1 MSDLLTLSE
10 GAVLTHL
17 VTRAELASGVL
28 PASDDLRLWARLAD
42 GDGVPLA
49 RGGRVRTSI
58 DTGEP
63 ALTGPDGWLDGVEPG
78 QVVALR
84 LRGGALEVS
93 VAGLE
98 DVPAERAMRVVQ
110 AFGEQALDALR
121 AFAEGLEP
129 SPGVPVD
136 VVVLEL
142 LMKAPETFADPLPP
156 LAPLLRN
163 ASLELRDGRVGI
175 VGAPWDV
182 ASVADL
188 APLDIIRLAL
198 VRSALRTYG
207 EGADLSKAVTYLSR
221 SQKVLARIAD
231 EVERE
236 PLAPAVAEAL
246 PRTEPAA
253 LLLVAR
259 SAEGEGRSFEAA
271 GLISEVLFLSP
282 GLEPAERDAAEY
294 AACRTDPGAPL
305 PERAAHLFRQLL
317 VYAYR
322 PARRR
327 LIEDLIGLS
336 VRVAEPALADLAL
349 FENDVVGE
357 FLAARGDWLREDEVS
372 LLESWRRTPLRL
384 WEVLDVSGDEI
395 TVAAV
400 TGPGN
405 DPSGSDPSGDDPSA
419 GTGPSG
425 SGTDAGDATGD
436 AGGSAGGSAGGERV
450 TLADELLA
458 GQALPGDLML
468 TRLLDD
474 GAGPHV
480 FGHPFKVDPERR
492 KEMLGLLT
500 DPVDPYEVAAFFRR
514 PRRAPGLPDGT
525 GAP

>member
-17 VTRAELASGVL
+17 ATRAELASGVL

-42 GDGVPLA
+42 GEGVPLA
-49 RGGRVRTSI
+49 GGGRIRTSL

-63 ALTGPDGWLDGVEPG
+63 VLTGPDGWLDGVEPE

-84 LRGGALEVS
+84 LRAGTLELS
-93 VAGLE
+93 VTELD
-98 DVPAERAMRVVQ
+98 DVPAERAVRVVQ
-110 AFGEQALDALR
+110 EFGEQALDALR

-156 LAPLLRN
+156 LSPLLRN

-175 VGAPWDV
+175 VGAPWDT

-221 SQKVLARIAD
+221 SEVVLARIAD

-236 PLAPAVAEAL
+236 PLGPALVEAL

-253 LLLVAR
+253 LLLIAR
-259 SAEGEGRSFEAA
+259 SAEGEGRSFEAS
-271 GLISEVLFLSP
+271 GLISEVLSLSP
-282 GLEPAERDAAEY
+282 GMAPAVRDAAEY

-317 VYAYR
+317 TYAYR
-322 PARRR
+322 PARHR
-327 LIEDLIGLS
+327 LIEDLIALS

-357 FLAARGDWLREDEVS
+357 FLDARAEWLRDDEVE

-384 WEVLDVSGDEI
+384 WKVLDVSGDEI
-395 TVAAV
+395 TVA
-400 TGPGN
+400 
-405 DPSGSDPSGDDPSA
+405 
-419 GTGPSG
+419 
-425 SGTDAGDATGD
+425 DAGD
-436 AGGSAGGSAGGERV
+436 GSEGGERV
-450 TLADELLA
+450 TLADELLS

-468 TRLLDD
+468 TRVLSD
-474 GAGPHV
+474 GTGPHV
-480 FGHPFKVDPERR
+480 FGHPFKVDPERGE
-492 KEMLGLLT
+492 EMLALLA
-500 DPVDPYEVAAFFRR
+500 DPVDPYAVAAFFRR
-514 PRRAPGLPDGT
+514 PRRAPGAAGPPGGVDGT
-525 GAP
+525 GGDAGR

>member
-1 MSDLLTLSE
+1 
-10 GAVLTHL
+10 
-17 VTRAELASGVL
+17 
-28 PASDDLRLWARLAD
+28 
-42 GDGVPLA
+42 
-49 RGGRVRTSI
+49 
-58 DTGEP
+58 
-63 ALTGPDGWLDGVEPG
+63 
-78 QVVALR
+78 
-84 LRGGALEVS
+84 
-93 VAGLE
+93 
-98 DVPAERAMRVVQ
+98 
-110 AFGEQALDALR
+110 
-121 AFAEGLEP
+121 
-129 SPGVPVD
+129 
-136 VVVLEL
+136 
-142 LMKAPETFADPLPP
+142 P

-175 VGAPWDV
+175 VGAPWDT

-221 SQKVLARIAD
+221 SEVVLERIAD

-236 PLAPAVAEAL
+236 PLGPALVEAL

-271 GLISEVLFLSP
+271 GLISEVLALSP
-282 GLEPAERDAAEY
+282 GTAPAARDAAEY

-317 VYAYR
+317 TYAYR

-327 LIEDLIGLS
+327 LIEDLVALS

-357 FLAARGDWLREDEVS
+357 FLDARAEWLRDDEVE

-384 WEVLDVSGDEI
+384 WEVLGVSGDEI
-395 TVAAV
+395 TVAA
-400 TGPGN
+400 TG
-405 DPSGSDPSGDDPSA
+405 DVSGDGA
-419 GTGPSG
+419 
-425 SGTDAGDATGD
+425 
-436 AGGSAGGSAGGERV
+436 GERV
-450 TLADELLA
+450 TLADELLS

-468 TRLLDD
+468 TRVLSD
-474 GAGPHV
+474 GTGPHV

-492 KEMLGLLT
+492 EEMLALLT
-500 DPVDPYEVAAFFRR
+500 DPVDPYAVAAFFRR
-514 PRRAPGLPDGT
+514 PRRAPGAAGAPGEVGGT
-525 GAP
+525 GGDAGR

>member
-1 MSDLLTLSE
+1 MSELLTLSE
-10 GAVLTHL
+10 GTVLTHL
-17 VTRAELASGVL
+17 VTRAELSGEVL

-49 RGGRVRTSI
+49 GGGRVRTSM

-63 ALTGPDGWLDGVEPG
+63 VLTGPGGWLAGVEPG

-84 LRGGALEVS
+84 LRGGALELS
-93 VAGLE
+93 VADLE

-110 AFGEQALDALR
+110 EFGEQALDALR

-142 LMKAPETFADPLPP
+142 LTKAPETFADPLPP

-163 ASLELRDGRVGI
+163 ASLEVRDGRVGI

-188 APLDIIRLAL
+188 APPDIVRLAL
-198 VRSALRTYG
+198 VRSALRAHG
-207 EGADLSKAVTYLSR
+207 EGTGLSKAVAYLSR
-221 SQKVLARIAD
+221 SETVLARIAD

-246 PRTEPAA
+246 PRDEPAA
-253 LLLVAR
+253 LLLLAR

-271 GLISEVLFLSP
+271 GLISEVLSLSP
-282 GLEPAERDAAEY
+282 GLAPAEGDAAEY

-357 FLAARGDWLREDEVS
+357 FLAARGDWLREDEVE

-384 WEVLDVSGDEI
+384 WEVLDVSGDEL
-395 TVAAV
+395 TVAALSEGGV
-400 TGPGN
+400 SEGGV
-405 DPSGSDPSGDDPSA
+405 SDGTADD
-419 GTGPSG
+419 
-425 SGTDAGDATGD
+425 
-436 AGGSAGGSAGGERV
+436 GERV
-450 TLADELLA
+450 TLTDELLP

-468 TRLLDD
+468 TRVLSD
-474 GAGPHV
+474 GGGPHV
-480 FGHPFKVDPERR
+480 FGHPFKVDRERR
-492 KEMLGLLT
+492 GEMLALLT
-500 DPVDPYEVAAFFRR
+500 DPVDPYAVAAFFRR
-514 PRRAPGLPDGT
+514 PRRAPGLADGS

>member
-17 VTRAELASGVL
+17 ATRAELASGVL

-42 GDGVPLA
+42 GAGVPLA
-49 RGGRVRTSI
+49 GGGRVRTSL

-63 ALTGPDGWLDGVEPG
+63 VLTGPDGWLAGVEPE
-78 QVVALR
+78 QVIALR
-84 LRGGALEVS
+84 LRGGTLELS
-93 VAGLE
+93 VTELD
-98 DVPAERAMRVVQ
+98 DVPAERVMRVVQ
-110 AFGEQALDALR
+110 EFGEQALDALR

-156 LAPLLRN
+156 LSPLLLN
-163 ASLELRDGRVGI
+163 ASLELREGRVGI
-175 VGAPWDV
+175 VGAPWDT

-221 SQKVLARIAD
+221 SDAVLARVAD

-236 PLAPAVAEAL
+236 PLGPALVEAL

-253 LLLVAR
+253 LLLIAR

-271 GLISEVLFLSP
+271 GLISEVLSLSP
-282 GLEPAERDAAEY
+282 DLAPAVRDAAEY
-294 AACRTDPGAPL
+294 AACRTTPGAPL

-317 VYAYR
+317 TYAYR

-327 LIEDLIGLS
+327 LIEDLIALS

-357 FLAARGDWLREDEVS
+357 FLDARAEWLRDDEVE

-395 TVAAV
+395 TVAAL
-400 TGPGN
+400 
-405 DPSGSDPSGDDPSA
+405 GD
-419 GTGPSG
+419 GT
-425 SGTDAGDATGD
+425 
-436 AGGSAGGSAGGERV
+436 GERV
-450 TLADELLA
+450 RLVDELLS
-458 GQALPGDLML
+458 GQAIPGDLML

-474 GAGPHV
+474 GTGPHV
-480 FGHPFKVDPERR
+480 FGHPFKVDPERGE
-492 KEMLGLLT
+492 EMLALLS
-500 DPVDPYEVAAFFRR
+500 DPVDPYAVAAFFRR
-514 PRRAPGLPDGT
+514 PRRAPAAAPGT
-525 GAP
+525 DAAEAADSTVTDDDTGR

>member
-17 VTRAELASGVL
+17 ATRAELASGVL

-42 GDGVPLA
+42 GEGVPLA
-49 RGGRVRTSI
+49 GGGRVRTSL

-63 ALTGPDGWLDGVEPG
+63 VLTGPDGWLAGVEPE
-78 QVVALR
+78 QVIALR
-84 LRGGALEVS
+84 LRGGTLELS
-93 VAGLE
+93 VTELD
-98 DVPAERAMRVVQ
+98 DVPAERVMRVVQ
-110 AFGEQALDALR
+110 EFGEQALDALR

-156 LAPLLRN
+156 LSPLLLN
-163 ASLELRDGRVGI
+163 ASLELREGRVGI
-175 VGAPWDV
+175 VGAPWDT

-207 EGADLSKAVTYLSR
+207 EGADLSSLPKAVTYLSR
-221 SQKVLARIAD
+221 SDTVLARIAD

-236 PLAPAVAEAL
+236 PLGPALVEAL

-253 LLLVAR
+253 LLLIAR

-271 GLISEVLFLSP
+271 GLISEVLSLSP
-282 GLEPAERDAAEY
+282 DLAPAVRDAAEY
-294 AACRTDPGAPL
+294 AACRTAPGAPL

-317 VYAYR
+317 TYAYR

-327 LIEDLIGLS
+327 LIEDLIALS

-357 FLAARGDWLREDEVS
+357 FLDARAEWLRDDEVE

-395 TVAAV
+395 TV
-400 TGPGN
+400 
-405 DPSGSDPSGDDPSA
+405 SA
-419 GTGPSG
+419 
-425 SGTDAGDATGD
+425 AGDGT
-436 AGGSAGGSAGGERV
+436 GERV
-450 TLADELLA
+450 RLVDELLS
-458 GQALPGDLML
+458 GQAIPGDLML
-468 TRLLDD
+468 TRLLGD
-474 GAGPHV
+474 GTGPHV
-480 FGHPFKVDPERR
+480 FGHPFKVDPERGE
-492 KEMLGLLT
+492 EMLALLS
-500 DPVDPYEVAAFFRR
+500 DPVDPYAVAAFFRR
-514 PRRAPGLPDGT
+514 PRRAPAAPGT
-525 GAP
+525 AMDATGTESTATDDDTGH

>member
-1 MSDLLTLSE
+1 MSDLLMLSE

-17 VTRAELASGVL
+17 ATRAELASGVL

-42 GDGVPLA
+42 GEGVPLA
-49 RGGRVRTSI
+49 GGGRIRTSL

-63 ALTGPDGWLDGVEPG
+63 VLTGPDGWLDGVEPE

-84 LRGGALEVS
+84 LRGGTLELS
-93 VAGLE
+93 VTELD
-98 DVPAERAMRVVQ
+98 DVPAERAVRVVQ
-110 AFGEQALDALR
+110 EFGEQALDALR

-156 LAPLLRN
+156 LSPLLRN
-163 ASLELRDGRVGI
+163 ASLELREGRVGI
-175 VGAPWDV
+175 VGAPWDT

-221 SQKVLARIAD
+221 SEVVLERIAD

-236 PLAPAVAEAL
+236 PLGPALVEAL

-253 LLLVAR
+253 LLLIAR
-259 SAEGEGRSFEAA
+259 SAEGEGRSFEAS
-271 GLISEVLFLSP
+271 GLISEVLSLSP
-282 GLEPAERDAAEY
+282 GMAPAVRDAAEY

-317 VYAYR
+317 AYAYR
-322 PARRR
+322 PARHR
-327 LIEDLIGLS
+327 LIEDLIALS

-357 FLAARGDWLREDEVS
+357 FLDARAEWLRDDEVE

-384 WEVLDVSGDEI
+384 WEVLGVSGEEI
-395 TVAAV
+395 TVAA
-400 TGPGN
+400 
-405 DPSGSDPSGDDPSA
+405 
-419 GTGPSG
+419 
-425 SGTDAGDATGD
+425 AGD
-436 AGGSAGGSAGGERV
+436 GGEGGERV
-450 TLADELLA
+450 TLTDELLS

-468 TRLLDD
+468 TRVLSD
-474 GAGPHV
+474 GTGPHV
-480 FGHPFKVDPERR
+480 FGHPFKVDPERGE
-492 KEMLGLLT
+492 EMLALLA
-500 DPVDPYEVAAFFRR
+500 DPVDPYAVAAFFRR
-514 PRRAPGLPDGT
+514 PRRVPGAPGTPGGDAGR
-525 GAP
+525 